1 MNTQDFNELEAL
13 ALLPPA
19 HFTIY
24 QQLNGCGMKKAAAA
38 FLQEA
43 LSSLKTTPD
52 SPLISGLTTVAEN
65 QELIAALTASSTQ
78 MSQMAAEDAQ
88 TDLTCGTQIKEEF
101 EDPLNKEKKKNLYYC
116 KHGGCDRGFTTLAN
130 MKRHEKLHS
139 GEKPYI
145 CTHEACNKSFA
156 RKYDLKVH
164 SRTHTKEKPYQCAL
178 LGCGKRFSR
187 VSSMREHERNIHGCT
202 STMEISSHDIKE
214 EDELSLRYPE
224 PPRDANGFIELGNL
238 EGINLSETLST
249 APCSY
254 PPLFDSIT
262 FSPPS
267 VPPTVDIANNVDMSS
282 TTTPPSLFVQD
293 LERSPQNQWEDG
305 LLDNLIYNETQLF

>member
-1 MNTQDFNELEAL
+1 
-13 ALLPPA
+13 LPPA

-24 QQLNGCGMKKAAAA
+24 QQLNGCGMRKAAAA

-52 SPLISGLTTVAEN
+52 SPLLSGLTTMAEN
-65 QELIAALTASSTQ
+65 QELIAALTASSSQ

-202 STMEISSHDIKE
+202 STMDTTSSHDIKE
-214 EDELSLRYPE
+214 ELEDCSSFTQRVAE
-224 PPRDANGFIELGNL
+224 PPKINNFIANLDGVRLPVDTVAVESSNS
-238 EGINLSETLST
+238 NYS
-249 APCSY
+249 
-254 PPLFDSIT
+254 PLFESLT
-262 FSPPS
+262 FSPQS
-267 VPPTVDIANNVDMSS
+267 VPLLVDNTTDVDMPS

-293 LERSPQNQWEDG
+293 LERSAQTENQWEDG